1 MQKKNAKKCRNQ
13 NGFTLIEILA
23 ALVILSIVS
32 LVFFQTL
39 GQTLFSSEEV
49 SHRQTAIHLSESILN
64 QTGENREQLPP
75 ISLGERETWL
85 SPEDGLPGLDVQ
97 VEGEDRYVVRNGERF
112 DLEVVLDRT
121 DERHE
126 EGLVTVIARVV
137 HEEENRSAENVRL
150 VRLTEEGE
158 GA

>member
-1 MQKKNAKKCRNQ
+1 MQKKNEKKCRNQ

-23 ALVILSIVS
+23 ALVILSIIS

-64 QTGENREQLPP
+64 QTGENDEQLPD
-75 ISLGERETWL
+75 ITLGERETWL
-85 SPEDGLPGLDVQ
+85 APEDSLPGLDVQ
-97 VEGEDRYVVRNGERF
+97 GEGEDRYLVRNGERF

-150 VRLTEEGE
+150 VRLTEEEE